1 MNMNNYFVN
10 DINESSDLDDSIIM
24 TLMTIIVGLLIGSI
38 IGYFIFRDIKYV
50 GPDSN
55 EIVKETYTDSEGR
68 KYKYKPKITI
78 CPINY
83 SMGKLHDPKFKES
96 H

>member
-1 MNMNNYFVN
+1 MDNN
-10 DINESSDLDDSIIM
+10 ILNENNVSDDSIIIN
-24 TLMTIIVGLLIGSI
+24 LMIFIIGILIGSI
-38 IGYFIFRDIKYV
+38 IGYFIVREIKYV

-55 EIVKETYTDSEGR
+55 EIVKKIYTDSNGK
-68 KYKYKPKITI
+68 KYKYIPKITI

-83 SMGKLHDPKFKES
+83 SMKKLHDPNFKES

>member
-1 MNMNNYFVN
+1 MSDFIN
-10 DINESSDLDDSIIM
+10 DETNESYSISDFFIFIFGII
-24 TLMTIIVGLLIGSI
+24 IGSI
-38 IGYFIFRDIKYV
+38 IGYYIFKKIKYI

-55 EIVKETYTDSEGR
+55 EIVKQIYTDDNGR

-83 SMGKLHDPKFKES
+83 SMNKLHNLNFKE
-96 H
+96 HH